1 MAEPHYD
8 TDSMYYP
15 VKKHLDRL
23 LPMMLVAVVLYLYL
37 DLIAS
42 SQNFLYSYKA
52 FIQYLILA
60 YFVADIAVLFTMY
73 EENRK
78 FFRNHWFDI
87 LLTIPFLTT
96 FKGLRGLKI
105 VRLGKGSKLLKLAKV
120 MKNIKVGQKI
130 GKIIKKGRK
139 LVKKAI

>member
-8 TDSMYYP
+8 TDSRYYP

-23 LPMMLVAVVLYLYL
+23 LPVMLVAVVLYLYL
-37 DLIAS
+37 DLMAS
-42 SQNFLYSYKA
+42 SQSFLYSYKD

-87 LLTIPFLTT
+87 LLTVPFLTA

-105 VRLGKGSKLLKLAKV
+105 IRMGKGSKLLKPAKV
-120 MKNIKVGQKI
+120 LKNIKVGQKI
-130 GKIIKKGRK
+130 GKFLKKGHK
-139 LVKKAI
+139 LIKKAI